1 MTGRLATI
9 LVAIPLLA
17 IPAAPARADSCREVT
32 WSSIGEDAGELVKA
46 PFHMD
51 EDAALKT
58 TAALAGIGAS
68 MIWLDAPL
76 DHLVVTNA
84 PAWQPAHRLA
94 SLTSWYGRSG
104 GHAALVTAGIVG
116 TVAAAGW
123 LADEDRMVDTAAI
136 MGEAVVFATVITYA
150 GKTVFGRRR
159 PYNDEGPHRFRWFV
173 APGNEPSVSFPSGH
187 SATAFALAGAGAGR
201 HPHWYVQIPAYLLA
215 TSAGLQRMDTRMHWA
230 SDVLAGG
237 LLGYAVSA
245 FLVDR
250 YACDT
255 GGGEEPP
262 ALSLSFGISF

>member
-1 MTGRLATI
+1 MTGRLAT
-9 LVAIPLLA
+9 VLLIGSFA
-17 IPAAPARADSCREVT
+17 TMPAAPVRADSCREVT

-51 EDAALKT
+51 KDAALKT

-68 MIWLDAPL
+68 MVWLDAPL
-76 DHLVVTNA
+76 DNLVVTDA

-104 GHAALVTAGIVG
+104 GHAALVAAGIVG

-123 LADEDRMVDTAAI
+123 MADEDRMVDTAAI
-136 MGEAVVFATVITYA
+136 MGEAVVFTTVVTYA
-150 GKTVFGRRR
+150 GKMVFGRRR

-215 TSAGLQRMDTRMHWA
+215 TSAGLQRMDARMHWA

-237 LLGYAVSA
+237 LLGYAVSS

-250 YACDT
+250 YDCDSGGAT
-255 GGGEEPP
+255 GSPV
-262 ALSLSFGISF
+262 LSLSFGFSF